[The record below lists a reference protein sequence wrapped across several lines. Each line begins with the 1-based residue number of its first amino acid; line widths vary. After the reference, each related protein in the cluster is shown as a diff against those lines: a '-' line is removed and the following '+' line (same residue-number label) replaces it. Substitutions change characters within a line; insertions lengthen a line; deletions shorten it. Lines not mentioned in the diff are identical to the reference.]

1 MRSIGCHIVI
11 ENYNPARGSSE
22 SIQRLNPSDVT
33 LDTSFW
39 ELAAQNEPWA
49 TVLPQIIADVHHI
62 LGHTV
67 TVRDPDTTAQI
78 EATGIDFIER
88 ESDVSLSI
96 SEFLA
101 SIDH

>member
-1 MRSIGCHIVI
+1 
-11 ENYNPARGSSE
+11 
-22 SIQRLNPSDVT
+22 
-33 LDTSFW
+33 
-39 ELAAQNEPWA
+39 
-49 TVLPQIIADVHHI
+49 
-62 LGHTV
+62 V